1 MPARPFRRHPSS
13 AIPPAMLALSDSQLA
28 TVMVAAGGLPV
39 DKRGTLPERVAARL
53 ALRGRFNDADLDEA
67 VRVALRELIQSAA

>member
-1 MPARPFRRHPSS
+1 
-13 AIPPAMLALSDSQLA
+13 MLALTDSQLTA
-28 TVMVAAGGLPV
+28 VMAASGDLPV
-39 DKRGTLPERVAARL
+39 EKRGPFLERVAARL